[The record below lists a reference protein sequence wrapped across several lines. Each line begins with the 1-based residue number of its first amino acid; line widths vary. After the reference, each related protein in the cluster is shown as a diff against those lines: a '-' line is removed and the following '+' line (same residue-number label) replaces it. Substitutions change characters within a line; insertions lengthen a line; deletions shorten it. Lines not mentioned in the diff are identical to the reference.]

1 MMDNVTFEEASHDR
15 CFTTYIFEGLSVEEI
30 DQILANHDA
39 LGDVMEKHGMGNTY
53 NCWHNGYGI
62 YGIRHFGGHLLV
74 MIGNSC
80 D

>member
-1 MMDNVTFEEASHDR
+1 MDKLKIEESSHDR
-15 CFTTYIFEGLSVEEI
+15 WYTTLIIEGLSVEEMN
-30 DQILANHDA
+30 QVLEHHDA

-53 NCWHNGYGI
+53 KCWHNGYGI